1 MSKVKKKFYAIKKG
15 KDGARGIFEQSWEE
29 VSEKVVGV
37 QGAIYKSF
45 STEEEAI
52 NWLYDIEERIKK
64 LKRAYK
70 IEIKPTNEQKSKIH
84 QTIGVSR
91 FIYNFY
97 IAHNKEIYEKEGR
110 FVGGMDFSKW
120 LNNEYIPNNQDM
132 KWIKDVSSKATK
144 QAIMNGDRA
153 FKDFFK
159 GIRGFPKFKKKKN
172 QDVKA
177 YFPKNNKTDWTI
189 ERHRVKIPT
198 IGWVRLKEFGYIPT
212 NSVVKSGTVS
222 YKASRYYV
230 SILVE
235 EADIQMPKPQNEGIG
250 IDVGIKDLAICSD
263 GTVYKNI
270 NKTST
275 VKKVEKKLKRE
286 QRKLSRKYE
295 SLKMRS
301 KIEERRATSQN
312 IQKQVVKVQ
321 KLYQRLTNIRAD
333 YINKTVGEIVKTKP
347 SYIVIEDL
355 SVSNMMKNR
364 HLSKAISSQKLF
376 KFRTKLISKCNQ
388 NNIEIRIA
396 DRFYP
401 SSKTCSQC
409 GSIKK
414 DLKLKDRVYKCNCGL
429 TIDRDLNASINLKNT
444 KKYKIA

>member
-1 MSKVKKKFYAIKKG
+1 M
-15 KDGARGIFEQSWEE
+15 
-29 VSEKVVGV
+29 
-37 QGAIYKSF
+37 
-45 STEEEAI
+45 
-52 NWLYDIEERIKK
+52 KK

-70 IEIKPTNEQKSKIH
+70 IEINPTTEQKSKIH

-97 IAHNKEIYEKEGR
+97 IAYNKEIYESKGK
-110 FVGGMDFSKW
+110 FISGMDFSKW

-144 QAIMNGDRA
+144 QAIMNGDKA

-159 GIRGFPKFKKKKN
+159 KTKGFPKFKKKKN

-189 ERHRVKIPT
+189 EWHRVKIPT
-198 IGWVRLKEFGYIPT
+198 LGWVRLKEFGYIPT
-212 NSVVKSGTVS
+212 NSIVKSGTVS
-222 YKASRYYV
+222 QKSDRYYV

-235 EADIQMPKPQNEGIG
+235 EDDIQVSKCTNEGIG
-250 IDVGIKDLAICSD
+250 IDLGIKDFAICSD
-263 GTVYKNI
+263 GSKFKNI

-295 SLKMRS
+295 GFKLRNKNI
-301 KIEERRATSQN
+301 KEGGATRQN

-321 KLYQRLTNIRAD
+321 KIHQRLANIRTD
-333 YINKTVGEIVKTKP
+333 YINKTVSKVIEQKP
-347 SYIVIEDL
+347 SYITIEDL
-355 SVSNMMKNR
+355 NVSGMMKNK
-364 HLSKAISSQKLF
+364 HLSKAISSQKF
-376 KFRTKLISKCNQ
+376 FEFRTKLTAKCKQ
-388 NNIEIRIA
+388 NNIELRVV
-396 DRFYP
+396 DRWYP

-409 GSIKK
+409 GEVNKG
-414 DLKLKDRVYKCNCGL
+414 LKLKDRVYKCECGL
-429 TIDRDLNASINLKNT
+429 SIDRDLNASINLKNA

>member
-1 MSKVKKKFYAIKKG
+1 M
-15 KDGARGIFEQSWEE
+15 
-29 VSEKVVGV
+29 
-37 QGAIYKSF
+37 
-45 STEEEAI
+45 
-52 NWLYDIEERIKK
+52 KK

-70 IEIKPTNEQKSKIH
+70 IEINPTDEQKSKIH
-84 QTIGVSR
+84 RTIGVSR

-97 IAHNKEIYEKEGR
+97 IAHNKEVYEKEGK
-110 FVGGMDFSKW
+110 FVSGMDFSKW
-120 LNNEYIPNNQDM
+120 LNNEYIPNNQDK
-132 KWIKDVSSKATK
+132 KWIKEVSSKATK
-144 QAIMNGDRA
+144 QAIMNGEKA

-159 GIRGFPKFKKKKN
+159 GTKGFPKFKKRKN

-177 YFPKNNKTDWTI
+177 YFPKNNKTDWTL

-198 IGWVRLKEFGYIPT
+198 LGWIRFKEFGYIPT

-222 YKASRYYV
+222 QKSNRYYV

-235 EADIQMPKPQNEGIG
+235 EDDIQVFNPINEGIG
-250 IDVGIKDLAICSD
+250 IDVGIKDFAICSD
-263 GTVYKNI
+263 GVKFKNI

-295 SLKMRS
+295 SLKIRN
-301 KIEERRATSQN
+301 KNIGEGRATRQN

-321 KLYQRLTNIRAD
+321 KLHQRLANIRTD
-333 YINKTVGEIVKTKP
+333 YINKTVFSIIKQKP
-347 SYIVIEDL
+347 SYITIEDL
-355 SVSNMMKNR
+355 AVSNLMKNK
-364 HLSKAISSQKLF
+364 HLSKAIASQKFFEF
-376 KFRTKLISKCNQ
+376 KTKLMSKCKE
-388 NNIEIRIA
+388 NNIELRIV

-409 GSIKK
+409 GQVKK
-414 DLKLKDRVYKCNCGL
+414 DLKLSDRIYRCDCGL
-429 TIDRDLNASINLKNT
+429 TIDRDLNASINLKNA

>member
-1 MSKVKKKFYAIKKG
+1 M
-15 KDGARGIFEQSWEE
+15 
-29 VSEKVVGV
+29 
-37 QGAIYKSF
+37 
-45 STEEEAI
+45 
-52 NWLYDIEERIKK
+52 KK
-64 LKRAYK
+64 LKRAYR
-70 IEIKPTNEQKSKIH
+70 IEINPTTEQKSKIH

-97 IAHNKEIYEKEGR
+97 IAHNKEVYESKGK
-110 FVGGMDFSKW
+110 FISGMDFSKW

-144 QAIMNGDRA
+144 QAIMNGDKA

-159 GIRGFPKFKKKKN
+159 KTKGFPKFKKKKN

-198 IGWVRLKEFGYIPT
+198 LGWVRLKEFGYIPI
-212 NSVVKSGTVS
+212 NSIVKSGTVS
-222 YKASRYYV
+222 QKSDRYYV

-235 EADIQMPKPQNEGIG
+235 EDNIQVSKCTNEGIG
-250 IDVGIKDLAICSD
+250 IDLGIKDFAICSN
-263 GTVYKNI
+263 GSKFKNI

-295 SLKMRS
+295 SLKVRN
-301 KIEERRATSQN
+301 KNIKEGVATRQN

-321 KLYQRLTNIRAD
+321 KIHQRLANIRTD
-333 YINKTVGEIVKTKP
+333 YINKTVFQVIEQKP
-347 SYIVIEDL
+347 SYITIEDL
-355 SVSNMMKNR
+355 NVSGMMKNK
-364 HLSKAISSQKLF
+364 HLSKAISSQKF
-376 KFRTKLISKCNQ
+376 FEFRTKLTAKCKQ
-388 NNIEIRIA
+388 NNIELRVV
-396 DRFYP
+396 DRWYP

-409 GSIKK
+409 GEINK
-414 DLKLKDRVYKCNCGL
+414 DLKLKDRVYKCECGL
-429 TIDRDLNASINLKNT
+429 SIDRDLNASINLKNA
-444 KKYKIA
+444 KKYKIATYICTEG